1 MDDEEI
7 NFINGADL
15 IQKFIQLSHY
25 VETQIEELVKND
37 MLDVLVD
44 TNGIFYYKPTDKYV
58 QSVKE
63 KQELDLN
70 LIKDELTFSQILKFH
85 QKYNA

>member
-1 MDDEEI
+1 MEDEEI

-58 QSVKE
+58 QSIKE
-63 KQELDLN
+63 KQDLDLY

>member
-1 MDDEEI
+1 MEDEEI

-44 TNGIFYYKPTDKYV
+44 TNGIFYYKPTDKHV
-58 QSVKE
+58 QSIKE
-63 KQELDLN
+63 KQDLDLN

>member
-1 MDDEEI
+1 MEDEEI

-58 QSVKE
+58 QSIKE
-63 KQELDLN
+63 KQDLDLN